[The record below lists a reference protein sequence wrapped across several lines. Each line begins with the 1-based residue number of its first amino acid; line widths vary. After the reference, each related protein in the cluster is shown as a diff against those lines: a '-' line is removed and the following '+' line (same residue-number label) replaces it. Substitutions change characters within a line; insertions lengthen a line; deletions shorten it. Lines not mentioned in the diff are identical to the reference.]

1 MCIYLSIEEIIKSMS
16 TYSTFKPSLHH
27 FCKIVIYNYVFVG
40 FYSMPNLIVI
50 MFNLMY
56 PVFHVGFIC
65 KGCVRERECENSRQ
79 LKTKVVF
86 ASSSRVSF
94 P

>member
-1 MCIYLSIEEIIKSMS
+1 MIYFVCCCACVQCMCIYLSMEEIIKSMS

-65 KGCVRERECENSRQ
+65 KGCVRERECV
-79 LKTKVVF
+79 KTQGN
-86 ASSSRVSF
+86 
-94 P
+94 